1 MADTL
6 TEFINATKGLSDL
19 QAGVT
24 IVANGATEQAVV
36 RDILVSNP
44 GAAPLRLKSGV
55 SILATIAGSMTLS
68 GAEIVGASASMTI
81 DTALVAVL
89 NRLGWFPTSSGTV
102 AGTLTLPTR
111 YSGGFVAAGAA
122 ALTQT
127 TVAAPTNSTCNF
139 ACAAAAGDV
148 YYASNTAANPQ
159 LYKRAGGPGGTQTT
173 INAAFGQAIC
183 WDGSHTIYGITG
195 TTLKILDTT
204 TGVVTSKAIT
214 GGPGSID
221 AYCHISAIDGYI
233 LMRPVYSP
241 GTLYLV
247 SAATGAA
254 TSLGVAGPLN
264 PTRLF
269 LALTKT
275 SAGRYIALMS
285 ASSTAI
291 SWWDLGT
298 SLAAPVVGSTGLVAV
313 TSSISAY
320 SGDCNEL
327 FQPTSGTDIALY
339 VDGLGTTAKLI
350 VIDLVGKATLSET
363 AASVATVS
371 GVIPYPLPIDAAA
384 ASADFGAVTIRAT
397 GIKTT

>member
-1 MADTL
+1 MTDTL

-55 SILATIAGSMTLS
+55 SILATIAGSTALT

-89 NRLGWFPTSSGTV
+89 NRLAFFPATGTT
-102 AGTLTLPTR
+102 AATLTLPTR
-111 YSGGFVAAGAA
+111 YSGGFVAAGTAT
-122 ALTQT
+122 LTQI
-127 TVAAPTNSTCNF
+127 TVPAPDNNVCNF
-139 ACAAAAGDV
+139 ACVSAAGDV
-148 YYASNTAANPQ
+148 YYAANLAAYPQ

-173 INAAFGQAIC
+173 VDAAFGQAIC

-214 GGPGSID
+214 GGPGAID
-221 AYCHISAIDGYI
+221 AYGHISAVDGYI

-275 SAGRYIALMS
+275 SAGRYIALMPATNS
-285 ASSTAI
+285 AVY
-291 SWWDLGT
+291 WWDLGT
-298 SLAAPVVGSTGLVAV
+298 SLAAPVVGSSGTISVAASMS
-313 TSSISAY
+313 TISANWN
-320 SGDCNEL
+320 GL
-327 FQPTSGTDIALY
+327 LQPATGTDIALL
-339 VDGLGTTAKLI
+339 VDTSATSARLI
-350 VIDLVGKATLSET
+350 VIDLVAKETLSET